1 LVCVDELR
9 EAMLKGE
16 QVFSIV
22 SIVGPLG
29 TGKTHLALH
38 MKTLKDKFECT
49 YVDLTRIEP
58 KDLKSIYLAIVK
70 DLRNDFFQELHD
82 GLILKLGERAE
93 EGNDYAMKVLKI
105 GLFDRILGR
114 RTSSIA
120 ENIINKRRTM
130 DLSYLKGTLPELAE
144 NCALESAL
152 KILSE
157 DSLWF
162 LEVKDFNDALE
173 KLKGLATITCIIG
186 KVLLIE
192 IDEISDAKPLMDG
205 IKAVI
210 NEKLPGVVLVAILRS
225 GVETEISEAD
235 PSLYDRLRKAP
246 FTCSL
251 SQPDDPDQIWDI
263 IREYLKFHSAIIT
276 EEDGEALRNLIR
288 YAYNEVGMTEI
299 RELLALIREALEL
312 AKGSNRIGD
321 EHLIGAII
329 RIRPNA
335 ELKGSI
341 MRIPIP
347 DYLRII
353 RTSMKTLEETSYG
366 LTRAIRDLG
375 RYLFI
380 RDAIFYT
387 HGASRRIDTPG
398 GSKSFRLA
406 DAYFEEKDGRK
417 IAVNV
422 KLTEKECLTKQE
434 IDDTLEIVE
443 HGRVDQAIVL
453 TNAAYSRDLEHP
465 KLVFEKM
472 ADRRSI
478 ADYLYFSEKF
488 QAGRL
493 TENDEKNAIRLAKC
507 LGVGYWG

>member
-1 LVCVDELR
+1 
-9 EAMLKGE
+9 
-16 QVFSIV
+16 
-22 SIVGPLG
+22 
-29 TGKTHLALH
+29 
-38 MKTLKDKFECT
+38 
-49 YVDLTRIEP
+49 
-58 KDLKSIYLAIVK
+58 
-70 DLRNDFFQELHD
+70 
-82 GLILKLGERAE
+82 
-93 EGNDYAMKVLKI
+93 
-105 GLFDRILGR
+105 
-114 RTSSIA
+114 
-120 ENIINKRRTM
+120 
-130 DLSYLKGTLPELAE
+130 
-144 NCALESAL
+144 
-152 KILSE
+152 
-157 DSLWF
+157 
-162 LEVKDFNDALE
+162 
-173 KLKGLATITCIIG
+173 
-186 KVLLIE
+186 
-192 IDEISDAKPLMDG
+192 
-205 IKAVI
+205 
-210 NEKLPGVVLVAILRS
+210 
-225 GVETEISEAD
+225 
-235 PSLYDRLRKAP
+235 
-246 FTCSL
+246 
-251 SQPDDPDQIWDI
+251 IWDI

-288 YAYNEVGMTEI
+288 YAYDEVGMTEI
-299 RELLALIREALEL
+299 RELLALMREALEL

-353 RTSMKTLEETSYG
+353 RTSMKTLDETSYG

-380 RDAIFYT
+380 RDAIFYA

-472 ADRRSI
+472 TDRRSI